1 MATAYKVNQFAIT
14 ANNTSQEAFAAS
26 ASNTV
31 VSSVIMSDAA
41 GADVTLSLKKS
52 STTMQIAQATIA
64 SGDSTQ
70 LLSAPIALESGDKLM
85 VTSNKLSGSQV
96 VISYV
101 EDTNSVA
108 GQAIGVLSDVPDSL
122 GTAGQV
128 LAVNSGAT
136 ALEYVAQSGLGALG
150 DLSDATTT
158 SGSTGDVLVRN
169 SSGVYTTSA
178 NLQELRSLLK
188 TNTGATTLTA
198 DGSGSST
205 DDGRLELTA
214 TDSKVKFATNSE
226 MELTSST
233 ARLKTGVTEVK
244 MTETSPGEIDFIV
257 AAGGAGSETAFTAVE
272 LNGQAVASTA
282 LFDVKTGTRL
292 RIESSTNDFAT
303 VRNQASADTVIDLPT
318 TSGTLARTA
327 DVPSDVTD
335 LSDVTDAGSGAIIT
349 SAERTKLTN
358 IETAADVTDATNVAA
373 AGALMASSAQLAGN
387 LDVQANEVNTTT
399 SNGNIK
405 VAANGTGLLEVRGNV
420 GGGSD
425 DNPGAIKLN
434 CSANTHGITIKS
446 PPHVNNATYTL
457 VLPDDHGSA
466 NQLLKTDGSG
476 NLSWVDDAQG
486 VTSVATGT
494 GLTGG
499 TITATGT
506 ISLAD
511 TAVTAASYT
520 NADITVDAQG
530 RITAASNGSPGG
542 TGISSVLADNDP
554 QLGGDLDTNN
564 KNVVFAKTGNTAN
577 SSNGDIV
584 KFGSGSTTEGKL
596 HYLNSAFGG
605 WTLADADATGTA
617 GGVLLAIAL
626 GTDPDVDGMLLRGMY
641 TLDYDAGTIGDEL
654 YVSTTGGDITATAPS
669 GTGDIVRVV
678 GYCLDSSNGQIW
690 FNPSNDFIELA

>member
-1 MATAYKVNQFAIT
+1 
-14 ANNTSQEAFAAS
+14 
-26 ASNTV
+26 
-31 VSSVIMSDAA
+31 
-41 GADVTLSLKKS
+41 
-52 STTMQIAQATIA
+52 
-64 SGDSTQ
+64 
-70 LLSAPIALESGDKLM
+70 M
-85 VTSNKLSGSQV
+85 VTSTRPSGSNF

-101 EDTNSVA
+101 EDTNSVS
-108 GQAIGVLSDVPDSL
+108 GQAIGILSDVPNSI
-122 GTAGQV
+122 GTSGQV

-136 ALEYVAQSGLGALG
+136 SLEYVDPSGGASELN
-150 DLSDATTT
+150 DLDDATTT

-178 NLQELRSLLK
+178 NLQELRTLLK
-188 TNTGATTLTA
+188 TNTGSTILTG
-198 DGSGSST
+198 DGSGTST

-226 MELTSST
+226 MELTSTT

-327 DVPSDVTD
+327 DVPSDVID

-399 SNGNIK
+399 SNGNVK
-405 VAANGTGLLEVRGNV
+405 VAANGTGLLEIRGNV

-446 PPHVNNATYTL
+446 PPHANGATYTL
-457 VLPDDHGSA
+457 VLPDDDGSA

-542 TGISSVLADNDP
+542 SGIASVLADTSP

-654 YVSTTGGDITATAPS
+654 YVSTQGGDITATAPS